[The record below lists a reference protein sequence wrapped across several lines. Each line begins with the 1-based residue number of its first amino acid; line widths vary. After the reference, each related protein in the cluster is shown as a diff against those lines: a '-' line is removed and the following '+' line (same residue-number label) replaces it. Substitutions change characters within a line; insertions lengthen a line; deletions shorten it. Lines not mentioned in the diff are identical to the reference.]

1 MSPLC
6 ECYSTS
12 PFMEM
17 NRPATAV
24 THAEEVGDKGLVG
37 CAVTEM
43 GSLNCTFCSSVLAS
57 QPLLLPPPNILKK
70 FRSLQFC
77 SFMSY
82 ANIFEHSGSEFFQI
96 CYFAV
101 EYLSEHH

>member
-43 GSLNCTFCSSVLAS
+43 GSLNCTFCSS
-57 QPLLLPPPNILKK
+57 LPT
-70 FRSLQFC
+70 S
-77 SFMSY
+77 SS
-82 ANIFEHSGSEFFQI
+82 ST
-96 CYFAV
+96 
-101 EYLSEHH
+101 SEHIKKIQEFTVLFIHELCQYI